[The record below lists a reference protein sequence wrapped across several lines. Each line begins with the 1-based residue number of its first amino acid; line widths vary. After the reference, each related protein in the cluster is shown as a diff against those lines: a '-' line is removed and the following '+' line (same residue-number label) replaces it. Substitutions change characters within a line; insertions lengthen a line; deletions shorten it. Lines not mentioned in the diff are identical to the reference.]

1 MKCNTMISLINRY
14 IACKHAAKYM
24 PGRLIKL
31 ASLGLLL
38 SIAGP
43 TFGIQAY
50 KVGDSEIVFGQS
62 AAFLGPAARLGVN
75 MRAGILAA
83 FYQQNDDGGVH
94 GRMLKLVS
102 YNDSYEPNTAI
113 ANVNRLIETDR
124 VFALIGTVGTPTSI
138 AVAPIAQKYGVPLF
152 GPFTGAGALR
162 KTGPSVIT
170 NLRAS
175 YAQETEF
182 IVNWLVAKQK
192 KNQISVLYQDDSF
205 GKTGLSGVNE
215 ALGRRGL
222 ELASSGA
229 YERNTIAVKRAL
241 LEIKRGE
248 PDAVILVSAY
258 EPAATF
264 IKWAHKLGVDTK
276 FICLSFVGTNALS
289 AELRKGYEVQPD
301 TIFVSQV
308 VPNVTDQSL
317 PVVAEY
323 TAVMNRYF
331 PRMHKGFVSL
341 EGYLVGRTAIAFLA
355 RAGRDLNRATFL
367 EMRSGGEYDLSGFKV
382 YFDGQN
388 NQGSNQVFLT
398 ALAGNGA
405 IKTVDAGQ

>member
-1 MKCNTMISLINRY
+1 MKCNTMVSLINRY
-14 IACKHAAKYM
+14 ITRKRAAITM
-24 PGRLIKL
+24 PGRRMILTIL
-31 ASLGLLL
+31 CLLL
-38 SIAGP
+38 SITAP
-43 TFGIQAY
+43 AFGAQAY
-50 KVGDSEIVFGQS
+50 KVDDSEIVFGQS
-62 AAFLGPAARLGVN
+62 AAFSGPAARLGIN

-94 GRMLKLVS
+94 GRTLKLVS

-113 ANVNRLIETDR
+113 TNVNRLIETDK

-138 AVAPIAQKYGVPLF
+138 AVAPIAHKYGIPLF

-162 KTGPSVIT
+162 STGPSVIT

-192 KNQISVLYQDDSF
+192 QKRISVLYQDDSF
-205 GKTGLSGVNE
+205 GKTGLKGVNK
-215 ALGRRGL
+215 ALSKRGL
-222 ELASSGA
+222 KLASSGA
-229 YERNTIAVKRAL
+229 YERNTVAVKRAL

-264 IKWAHKLGVDTK
+264 IKWAQKLGVNTK

-289 AELRKGYEVQPD
+289 TELRKGDKIQPD

-317 PVVAEY
+317 PVIAEY
-323 TAVMNRYF
+323 TTVMNRYF
-331 PRMHKGFVSL
+331 PRMRKGFVSL
-341 EGYLVGRTAIAFLA
+341 EGYLVGRTAIAFLK
-355 RAGRDLNRATFL
+355 RAGRDLDRAAFL
-367 EMRSGGEYDLSGFKV
+367 NMMSSGEYDLSGFKV
-382 YFDGQN
+382 NFNGQN

-398 ALAGNGA
+398 ALAGNGS
-405 IKTVDAGQ
+405 IKTVNVGQ

>member
-14 IACKHAAKYM
+14 ITLKHAAMYM
-24 PGRLIKL
+24 SGKRIAL
-31 ASLGLLL
+31 AILGLLL
-38 SIAGP
+38 STATP
-43 TFGIQAY
+43 TFGVQAY

-62 AAFLGPAARLGVN
+62 AAFLGPAARLGIN

-94 GRMLKLVS
+94 GRLLKLVS

-113 ANVNRLIETDR
+113 ANVNRLIGTDN

-138 AVAPIAQKYGVPLF
+138 AVAPIAQKHGIPFF

-162 KTGPSVIT
+162 RSDPSVIT

-175 YAQETEF
+175 YAQEAEF
-182 IVNWLVAKQK
+182 IVNWLVTKQK
-192 KNQISVLYQDDSF
+192 QKRISVLYQDDSF
-205 GKTGLSGVNE
+205 GKTGLMGVNE
-215 ALGRRGL
+215 ALNSRGL
-222 ELASSGA
+222 KLASSGA
-229 YERNTIAVKRAL
+229 YERNTVAVKRAL
-241 LEIKRGE
+241 LEIKRGK

-264 IKWAHKLGVDTK
+264 IKWAHKLGVDAK

-308 VPNVTDQSL
+308 VPNVTDRSL
-317 PVVAEY
+317 PVIAEY
-323 TAVMNRYF
+323 TTVMSRYF
-331 PRMHKGFVSL
+331 PRMQQGFVSL
-341 EGYLVGRTAIAFLA
+341 EGYLVGRTAIAFLK
-355 RAGRDLNRATFL
+355 RAGRDLDRAAFL
-367 EMRSGGEYDLSGFKV
+367 DMMSSGEYDLSGFKV
-382 YFDGQN
+382 NFDGQN

-398 ALAGNGA
+398 ALAGDGT

>member
-1 MKCNTMISLINRY
+1 MKCNTMVSLINRY
-14 IACKHAAKYM
+14 ITRKRAAITM
-24 PGRLIKL
+24 PGRRMVLTIL
-31 ASLGLLL
+31 SLLL
-38 SIAGP
+38 SITAP
-43 TFGIQAY
+43 AFGAQAY
-50 KVGDSEIVFGQS
+50 KVDDSEIVFGQS
-62 AAFLGPAARLGVN
+62 AAFSGPASRLGIN

-94 GRMLKLVS
+94 GRTLKLVS

-113 ANVNRLIETDR
+113 ANVNRLIETDK

-138 AVAPIAQKYGVPLF
+138 AVAPIAQKYGIPFF

-162 KTGPSVIT
+162 STGPSVIT

-192 KNQISVLYQDDSF
+192 QKRISVLYQDDSF
-205 GKTGLSGVNE
+205 GKTGLKGVNK
-215 ALGRRGL
+215 ALSRRGL
-222 ELASSGA
+222 KLASSGA
-229 YERNTIAVKRAL
+229 YERNTVAVKRAL

-264 IKWAHKLGVDTK
+264 IKWAQKLGVNTK

-289 AELRKGYEVQPD
+289 TELRKGNKIRPD

-317 PVVAEY
+317 PVIAEY
-323 TAVMNRYF
+323 TADMNRYF
-331 PRMHKGFVSL
+331 PRMRKGFVSL
-341 EGYLVGRTAIAFLA
+341 EGYLVGRTAIAFLK
-355 RAGRDLNRATFL
+355 RAGRDLDRAAFL
-367 EMRSGGEYDLSGFKV
+367 KMMSSGEYDLSGFKV
-382 YFDGQN
+382 NFDGQN

-398 ALAGNGA
+398 ALGENGA
-405 IKTVDAGQ
+405 IKTVNVGQ